1 MLARIL
7 AAAAALC
14 LPATAAAVPAVADPG
29 STVPGSTVPGSTV
42 PGSAVGG
49 SADPGA
55 AVTAPVVVVGIAGLT
70 WDNLTEDGAPTLWRM
85 LGDGADAAAM
95 TVRSVHSPPCPLD
108 GWLSLSAGRAA
119 TDPQPHRD
127 QGCTA
132 IPPVAAGTVD
142 GWAGLVT
149 AQHASVY
156 DPTLGLLGTTL
167 ADSNVCATAVGPGAA
182 VALADRQGRVARYYA
197 TAQAAQWDCPVTVVD
212 AGVLDRRRDPGRALR
227 QADDTVRE
235 VLEHAPSDATVIV
248 LGVSQPVH
256 STLAMSA
263 VLVTGPRTD
272 DQFLTAQ
279 STRWPGIVRLLD
291 IPSTIVDAV
300 GVTEPNDFTGAPLI
314 AAGHRPSAE
323 DTARKLGDVTQR
335 DRDLRR
341 SSGWFVNGLAA
352 AVLLAIGALA
362 LLRRSGRDPR
372 AAEFGLLVLAALPL
386 CSYLVRLIQWW
397 RWPVP
402 LAALWL
408 GMLLGAVA
416 AALVLRRLPRTV
428 PGPVTVLSGV
438 TVAVLALDAVTGTVL
453 HHGSPLGPSPLSGGR
468 YYGFG
473 NTTFVVFA
481 VHAVIFAAGVARWL
495 RARSGTSVAAGAVAA
510 IGVVTVAVDAWPTW
524 GADVGGGFAIVP
536 AFVLLTLDVLGR
548 RIGIVRLLLTGAAA
562 VAAVALISVLDWLRP
577 ATSRSH
583 AGRFVEDLL
592 HGGGLDVVTRKAG
605 YAIGSLSAGP
615 HLWLAGAL
623 LLYLIA
629 VVVARRQVAPAWF
642 ERAVARKRY
651 LWGCFVAVVTIAA
664 IGSAANDYGLR
675 IALLTFAVAG
685 PPLALTIARTW
696 TTKEEASVPEHR
708 RG

>member
-1 MLARIL
+1 MFARIL

-14 LPATAAAVPAVADPG
+14 LPATAAAAADPG
-29 STVPGSTVPGSTV
+29 SAV
-42 PGSAVGG
+42 PGSAV
-49 SADPGA
+49 PGA
-55 AVTAPVVVVGIAGLT
+55 VVTAPVVVVGIAGLT

-95 TVRSVHSPPCPLD
+95 TVRTVHSPPCPLD

-127 QGCTA
+127 RDCTA

-142 GWAGLVT
+142 GWARLVT

-156 DPTLGLLGTTL
+156 DPTIGLLGTTL
-167 ADSNVCATAVGPGAA
+167 AASNVCASAVGPGAA
-182 VALADRQGRVARYYA
+182 AALADRQGRVARYYA
-197 TAQAAQWDCPVTVVD
+197 TAQAARWDCPVTVVD

-235 VLEHAPSDATVIV
+235 VLERAPSDATVIV

-263 VLVTGPRTD
+263 VLVTGPGKG
-272 DQFLTAQ
+272 DQLLTAQ

-323 DTARKLGDVTQR
+323 DTARKLGDITQR

-362 LLRRSGRDPR
+362 LLRRSGRNPR

-402 LAALWL
+402 LVALWL

-416 AALVLRRLPRTV
+416 TALVLRRLPRA
-428 PGPVTVLSGV
+428 VTVLSGV

-495 RARSGTSVAAGAVAA
+495 RARSGASVAAGAVAA
-510 IGVVTVAVDAWPTW
+510 IGLVTVAVDAWPTW

-536 AFVLLTLDVLGR
+536 AFALLTLDVLGR
-548 RIGIVRLLLTGAAA
+548 RIGIGRLLLTGAAA
-562 VAAVALISVLDWLRP
+562 VAAVAMISVLDWLRP

-592 HGGGLDVVTRKAG
+592 NGGGIDVVTRKAG

-642 ERAVARKRY
+642 ERAVARRRY
-651 LWGCFVAVVTIAA
+651 LWGCFVAVVTVAA

-696 TTKEEASVPEHR
+696 TRTDGTRTEETSAPELDHR

>member
-1 MLARIL
+1 MFARML
-7 AAAAALC
+7 AAAATLC
-14 LPATAAAVPAVADPG
+14 LTATTAAAADPG
-29 STVPGSTVPGSTV
+29 PAVPG
-42 PGSAVGG
+42 AVVRG
-49 SADPGA
+49 
-55 AVTAPVVVVGIAGLT
+55 PVVVVGVGGLT
-70 WDNLTEDGAPTLWRM
+70 WDNLSADGAPTLWRM

-95 TVRSVHSPPCPLD
+95 TVRTVHSPPCPLD

-119 TDPQPHRD
+119 TDPQLHRD
-127 QGCTA
+127 RDCTA
-132 IPPVAAGTVD
+132 MPGVTGGEVD
-142 GWAGLVT
+142 GWAGLVA
-149 AQHASVY
+149 AQRASVY
-156 DPTLGLLGTTL
+156 DRTLGLLGATL
-167 ADSNVCATAVGPGAA
+167 ADSNVCATAVGPGGAL
-182 VALADRQGRVARYYA
+182 ALADRQGRVARYYA
-197 TAQAAQWDCPVTVVD
+197 TVRTARWDCPVTVVD
-212 AGVLDRRRDPGRALR
+212 AGVLDRRRDPGQALR

-235 VLEHAPSDATVIV
+235 VLERAPADATVIV
-248 LGVSQPVH
+248 LGVSQPLH

-263 VLVTGPRTD
+263 VLVTGPGRD
-272 DQFLTAQ
+272 NQLLTAQ

-291 IPSTIVDAV
+291 IPSTIVAAV
-300 GVTEPNDFTGAPLI
+300 GVAEPNDFTGAPLI
-314 AAGHRPSAE
+314 SAGHRPSAE
-323 DTARKLGDVTQR
+323 DTARKLSDITQR

-362 LLRRSGRDPR
+362 FLRRSGRDPR
-372 AAEFGLLVLAALPL
+372 AVEFVLLALAALPL

-402 LAALWL
+402 LLALWL
-408 GMLLGAVA
+408 GMLLGAA
-416 AALVLRRLPRTV
+416 ATAFALRRLPR
-428 PGPVTVLSGV
+428 PVTILSGT
-438 TVAVLALDAVTGTVL
+438 TVAVLALDAITGTVL

-495 RARSGTSVAAGAVAA
+495 RSRSGPSVAAGAVAA
-510 IGVVTVAVDAWPTW
+510 IGLVTVAVDAWPTW

-548 RIGIVRLLLTGAAA
+548 RIGIVRLLLTGVAA
-562 VAAVALISVLDWLRP
+562 VAAVALVSVLDWLRP
-577 ATSRSH
+577 APSRSH

-592 HGGGLDVVTRKAG
+592 HGGGIDVVTRKAG
-605 YAIGSLSAGP
+605 YAVGSLSAGP

-642 ERAVARKRY
+642 QQAVTERRY
-651 LWGCFVAVVTIAA
+651 LWGSFVAIVTIAA

-685 PPLALTIARTW
+685 PPLALTIT
-696 TTKEEASVPEHR
+696 R
-708 RG
+708 RRR